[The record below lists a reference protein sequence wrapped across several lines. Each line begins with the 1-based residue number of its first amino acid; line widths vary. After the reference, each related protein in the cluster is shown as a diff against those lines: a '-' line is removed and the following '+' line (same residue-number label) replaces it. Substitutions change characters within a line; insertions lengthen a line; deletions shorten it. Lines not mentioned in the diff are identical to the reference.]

1 MEGSAENLLE
11 GHSLLSQDHQ
21 IDNEVLSIVIGDTD
35 YLKVISWSSWRLS
48 GFNKTIIW
56 FV

>member
-1 MEGSAENLLE
+1 MFLLENMEGSAENLLE

-35 YLKVISWSSWRLS
+35 YLKVIS
-48 GFNKTIIW
+48 
-56 FV
+56 